1 MKKET
6 IIYIAVL
13 VLSVA
18 SSVLFSEF
26 APDFNLKGLVAGLIV
41 IVPVI
46 GYTAYYNEKTK
57 TSANVIRSSKEEF
70 LSKVDP
76 ENPTPFERVVMDF
89 NKIGFKENFRYMK
102 IEESGFFK
110 DKEEFKLYVSGRY
123 NLKVKEKDLKID
135 LLFVEGMIYIDFRG
149 KEVSEKRDLEY
160 SKKSIYKV
168 IEKEIFD
175 TINNL

>member
-6 IIYIAVL
+6 IIYIVVL

-57 TSANVIRSSKEEF
+57 ASANVIRSSKEEF

-89 NKIGFKENFRYMK
+89 YNIGFKENFRYMK

-110 DKEEFKLYVSGRY
+110 DKEEFKLYVSGKY

-135 LLFVEGMIYIDFRG
+135 LLFVEGMVYIDFRG
-149 KEVSEKRDLEY
+149 KEVSEKRDLAY